1 MKSKLSTAKK
11 SKTTTFSRI
20 FHPKIDNFLG
30 KLKLNFWTK
39 NEDFEQCEVCTSFF
53 NVDWMVDRHLQLSYM
68 MVDVVGQHP
77 PKMEK
82 DPHWDVCIP
91 EELPYTVASL
101 PFRTPPAQT
110 SAELLSI
117 PIKEQQ
123 PIYPQY
129 LEPND
134 PKPLNNSTWRLNLAI
149 SNLMTPMVKRRQRS
163 RKVSSI
169 STYSMPFPE
178 SNAARSRRKVMRNPT
193 SSSLSPYFARRNNL
207 ELMRARTPSIES
219 IIGGGGQMSCTPT
232 ESRSR
237 KASAKSFCQL
247 KPVLEG
253 IKLTSRRPPLVV
265 SILFFFF

>member
-1 MKSKLSTAKK
+1 
-11 SKTTTFSRI
+11 
-20 FHPKIDNFLG
+20 
-30 KLKLNFWTK
+30 
-39 NEDFEQCEVCTSFF
+39 
-53 NVDWMVDRHLQLSYM
+53 MVDRHLQLSYM

-265 SILFFFF
+265 SILVFFLICRGNSVATQ